1 MSKQIKIASYS
12 LFQTKIVQ
20 INEWMQV
27 SIVFL
32 DKLIWHSFLS
42 FLNKVLEFLNFV
54 RDLVL
59 VSYKPV
65 SYKKACIP
73 GLSLLLP
80 PIDFEASITGYDI
93 VGAVLY
99 SKLDG

>member
-1 MSKQIKIASYS
+1 MSKLIKIASYS

-20 INEWMQV
+20 INEWVQV

-42 FLNKVLEFLNFV
+42 FLNKVLEFLNFL
-54 RDLVL
+54 RDLVI
-59 VSYKPV
+59 VSYKPA
-65 SYKKACIP
+65 SYKKAYIP
-73 GLSLLLP
+73 GLSLLP
-80 PIDFEASITGYDI
+80 PIDFEASITGSDI

-99 SKLDG
+99 SK